1 MPLPIFSRMS
11 GVSCR
16 LALPESHNCASV
28 TRVAIETFS
37 EVHQK
42 ATALLDERHLDLCLN
57 GENRLK
63 NCQRWRS
70 SYTLWQ
76 FLGAMRPVAMSLG
89 DTR

>member
-42 ATALLDERHLDLCLN
+42 ATALLDERHPDSCLN
-57 GENRLK
+57 GE
-63 NCQRWRS
+63 QS
-70 SYTLWQ
+70 SKELPTLEVS
-76 FLGAMRPVAMSLG
+76 LHSVAISWC
-89 DTR
+89 DAPCRNESR